1 MKNINTLP
9 NFEKI
14 ENYINY
20 RSMWREKWELT
31 FDLQLIYF
39 KRFLIIKESLSEN
52 ILYKIYTNQINYGLY
67 EFWEHQPVIV
77 PRELFDLV
85 HPVDNCIE
93 KAKRFF
99 HTGDL
104 SPSKNK
110 LPLFTF
116 LDFLTSCNFKIN
128 ANEEKTLQDLLNILF
143 SENSKNFKIYE
154 KETRKRLYESMLYV
168 DRAKNFHNLKKD
180 QESVCKGLH
189 YNDYLD
195 LLEYQEFYLKFLKL
209 IMSIDYILKISEN
222 YIPYEELW
230 LILTL
235 DKSLQKY
242 EEDRE
247 KNHEE
252 DQEKDYAFLEQQIED
267 DFAHRAFLVHEGEL
281 GPNDP
286 DYPF

>member
-20 RSMWREKWELT
+20 RSIWWETWELT

-77 PRELFDLV
+77 PREWFDLV
-85 HPVDNCIE
+85 HPIDNCIE

-99 HTGDL
+99 HGDL
-104 SPSKNK
+104 YLSWTRKK
-110 LPLFTF
+110 LPLFNF
-116 LDFLTSCNFKIN
+116 LDFLTSCNFEIN
-128 ANEEKTLQDLLNILF
+128 ANEEKTLQNLLNILF
-143 SENSKNFKIYE
+143 SENPKNFKIYE
-154 KETRKRLYESMLYV
+154 KETRKRLYESMP
-168 DRAKNFHNLKKD
+168 KNFHNLKKD
-180 QESVCKGLH
+180 QESICKGLH

-222 YIPYEELW
+222 SIPYEELW

-235 DKSLQKY
+235 DEILQKD

-247 KNHEE
+247 RNHEE